1 MPRTKGGIVLRRRH
15 NKIMGMMKGQRGS
28 RRRLWKKAS
37 EGLLHSLY
45 YAYRDRRQRR
55 RQFRSLWIARINA
68 AAREHGISYSAFING
83 LNKSSIA
90 LDRKVLAE
98 LAVND
103 KPAFAAIV
111 AQVKASLGAA

>member
-45 YAYRDRRQRR
+45 YAYRDRRQRK

-68 AAREHGISYSAFING
+68 AARLNGLSYSKFMSG
-83 LNKSSIA
+83 LQRANVT
-90 LDRKVLAE
+90 LDRKVLAD
-98 LAVND
+98 LAVAD
-103 KPAFAAIV
+103 SAAFAKLVEV
-111 AQVKASLGAA
+111 AKG

>member
-68 AAREHGISYSAFING
+68 AARLDG
-83 LNKSSIA
+83 LNYSQFMFGLKKA
-90 LDRKVLAE
+90 GVTLDRKVLAD
-98 LAVND
+98 LAVADNV
-103 KPAFAAIV
+103 AFARLVEV
-111 AQVKASLGAA
+111 AKG

>member
-15 NKIMGMMKGQRGS
+15 NKIIGMMKGQRGS

-68 AAREHGISYSAFING
+68 AARLNG
-83 LNKSSIA
+83 LNYSQFMFGLQRA
-90 LDRKVLAE
+90 NVTLDRKVLAD
-98 LAVND
+98 LAVAD
-103 KPAFAAIV
+103 SAAFAKL
-111 AQVKASLGAA
+111 AQVAKG

>member
-45 YAYRDRRQRR
+45 YAYRDRRQRK

-68 AAREHGISYSAFING
+68 AARLSGLSYSQFIFG
-83 LNKSSIA
+83 LKKA
-90 LDRKVLAE
+90 GVTLDRKVLAD
-98 LAVND
+98 LAVADNA
-103 KPAFAAIV
+103 AFARLAEV
-111 AQVKASLGAA
+111 AKG

>member
-28 RRRLWKKAS
+28 RHRLWKKAS

-45 YAYRDRRQRR
+45 YTYRDRRQRR

-68 AAREHGISYSAFING
+68 AARLGG
-83 LNKSSIA
+83 LNYSRFMSGLEKA
-90 LDRKVLAE
+90 GVTLDRKVLAD
-98 LAVND
+98 LAVAD
-103 KPAFAAIV
+103 SAAFARLVEV
-111 AQVKASLGAA
+111 AKG

>member
-45 YAYRDRRQRR
+45 YAYRDRRQRK

-68 AAREHGISYSAFING
+68 AARLSG
-83 LNKSSIA
+83 LNYNQFMFGLKQA
-90 LDRKVLAE
+90 GVTLDRKVLAD
-98 LAVND
+98 LAVADNA
-103 KPAFAAIV
+103 AFARLVEV
-111 AQVKASLGAA
+111 AKG

>member
-15 NKIMGMMKGQRGS
+15 NKIMGMMKGQRAS

-68 AAREHGISYSAFING
+68 AARLNGLSYSRFMAG
-83 LNKSSIA
+83 LKKA
-90 LDRKVLAE
+90 GVTLDRKVLAD
-98 LAVND
+98 LAVADNA
-103 KPAFAAIV
+103 AFAQLAEV
-111 AQVKASLGAA
+111 AKG

>member
-68 AAREHGISYSAFING
+68 AARLNG
-83 LNKSSIA
+83 LNYSQFMSGLKKA
-90 LDRKVLAE
+90 GVTLDRKVLAD
-98 LAVND
+98 LAVADNA
-103 KPAFAAIV
+103 AFARLVEV
-111 AQVKASLGAA
+111 AKG

>member
-68 AAREHGISYSAFING
+68 AARLNG
-83 LNKSSIA
+83 LNYSQFMFGLQRA
-90 LDRKVLAE
+90 NVTLDRKVLAD
-98 LAVND
+98 LAVAD
-103 KPAFAAIV
+103 SAAFAKL
-111 AQVKASLGAA
+111 AQVAKG

>member
-1 MPRTKGGIVLRRRH
+1 MPRTKGGTVLRRRH

-68 AAREHGISYSAFING
+68 AARLDG
-83 LNKSSIA
+83 LNYSQFMSGLKKA
-90 LDRKVLAE
+90 GVTLDRKVLAD
-98 LAVND
+98 LAVADNA
-103 KPAFAAIV
+103 AFARLVEV
-111 AQVKASLGAA
+111 AKG